1 VVPGSKENKTKSLP
15 ANVISDVRIKPPD
28 VPKISTLI

>member
-1 VVPGSKENKTKSLP
+1 MVPGSKENKSNSLP
-15 ANVISDVRIKPPD
+15 ANVTNDVRIKPPH